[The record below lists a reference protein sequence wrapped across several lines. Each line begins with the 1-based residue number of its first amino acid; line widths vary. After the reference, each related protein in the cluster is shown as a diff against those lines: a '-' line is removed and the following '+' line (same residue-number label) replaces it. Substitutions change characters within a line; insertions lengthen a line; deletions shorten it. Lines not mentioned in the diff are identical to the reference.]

1 MSASHPKALTGPLLD
16 GLLCK
21 VNIFSSYKQIFF
33 HNSDDVE
40 STGKCE
46 ITKVFCKIRFSGL
59 NVKFFFLVALWFM
72 NSIPLSVVMV
82 MNIFENYFGYAVY
95 LRMNLQMSDFIVNFA

>member
-1 MSASHPKALTGPLLD
+1 
-16 GLLCK
+16 
-21 VNIFSSYKQIFF
+21 
-33 HNSDDVE
+33 
-40 STGKCE
+40 
-46 ITKVFCKIRFSGL
+46 
-59 NVKFFFLVALWFM
+59 M